1 MTTPE
6 VAAKPVAADAKTF
19 DINGFL
25 GKFTP
30 ANWTVRVPT
39 RGDLLVEIERLRAE
53 IAAIADNAEQA
64 VGDTRSKTKLIM
76 EHNKLVDEFE
86 RENVSF
92 TFRPSELADWM
103 IARKAFVDAGNDE
116 SAEGSQEALFPYM
129 WAQTCTEPAGVT
141 AAAFIALKTRVGDV
155 AMSMLHR
162 TWLKA
167 NNGGELVDAPFSP
180 RPLPIPTSVKRSKS

>member
-6 VAAKPVAADAKTF
+6 VATQPAAADAKTF
-19 DINGFL
+19 DINAFL

-39 RGDLLVEIERLRAE
+39 RGDLLVEIERLRTE
-53 IAAIADNAEQA
+53 ISTLGDNAEQA
-64 VGDTRSKTKLIM
+64 VGDKRSKARLIA
-76 EHNKLVDEFE
+76 EHNKLVEEFE

-92 TFRPSELADWM
+92 TFRPSELADW
-103 IARKAFVDAGNDE
+103 ITARKAFVDDGGDIE
-116 SAEGSQEALFPYM
+116 AEGSAEALYPYM
-129 WAQTCTEPAGVT
+129 WAQTCIEPEGVT
-141 AAAFIALKTRVGDV
+141 TAAFLALKARVGDV

-180 RPLPIPTSVKRSKS
+180 RPLPIPTNGKRSKS